1 MLNNEV
7 KLSLA
12 LVACF
17 IPRAK
22 GRKLENPVWSRNLLR
37 HLFSFC
43 ALLLVQLPASL
54 AAPQLTNKTSLQF
67 SEARQLV
74 DSSKSNRNFNKNT
87 ELTRIII
94 KKTLVRIKIRN
105 LRPKPLW
112 YEIGP
117 LLDPLWSWTCYLQLN
132 NMRQHR
138 WESAFSSK
146 SSEMSMDQYFRRLQ

>member
-1 MLNNEV
+1 MQSEYNMLNNEV

-22 GRKLENPVWSRNLLR
+22 ARKLENPVWSRNLLR

-54 AAPQLTNKTSLQF
+54 AAAQLTNKTSLQF

-74 DSSKSNRNFNKNT
+74 DPSKLSRNFNKKT
-87 ELTRIII
+87 DLTRIII
-94 KKTLVRIKIRN
+94 KKTLVRIEIRN
-105 LRPKPLW
+105 LRPN
-112 YEIGP
+112 EIGP

-138 WESAFSSK
+138 
-146 SSEMSMDQYFRRLQ
+146 